1 MYGTDATQRNATR
14 NQSTVDYS
22 LENLFLFGNRYQTAT
37 FKNNTGAEATFKSGF
52 LVIRDTTAPANILP
66 AVEGVDGADLANV
79 IGILKLDSETTLAD
93 AGTTP
98 ANYCIS
104 GDIDVNL
111 LQFPAGVTLDTV
123 VGTTGKCLRDFLTD
137 LGFVLKNVVENSK
150 FDN

>member
-1 MYGTDATQRNATR
+1 MSGINATQRNATR

-52 LVIRDTTAPANILP
+52 LVLRDTSAPANVIP
-66 AVEGVDGADLANV
+66 AIAGATLANV
-79 IGILKLDSETTLAD
+79 VGILKLDSETTLAD

-98 ANYCIS
+98 ANYCIG

-111 LQFPAGVTLDTV
+111 LQLPATVTLNTV

-150 FDN
+150 IDN

>member
-1 MYGTDATQRNATR
+1 MYGINATQRNATR

-37 FKNNTGAEATFKSGF
+37 FKNDTGAEATFKSGF
-52 LVIRDTTAPANILP
+52 LVLRDTSAPANIIP
-66 AVEGVDGADLANV
+66 AIAGSTLANV
-79 IGILKLDSETTLAD
+79 IGVLKLDSDTTLAD

-98 ANYCIS
+98 ANYCIG

-111 LQFPAGVTLDTV
+111 LQLPATVTLDTV

>member
-1 MYGTDATQRNATR
+1 MYGIDATQRNATR

-52 LVIRDTTAPANILP
+52 LVLRDTTAPANIIP
-66 AVEGVDGADLANV
+66 AIAGATLANV
-79 IGILKLDSETTLAD
+79 VGILKLDSETTLAD

-111 LQFPAGVTLDTV
+111 LQLPKTVTLDTV

>member
-1 MYGTDATQRNATR
+1 MSTYGINATQRSATR

-22 LENLFLFGNRYQTAT
+22 VESLFLYNNRYQTAT
-37 FKNNTGAEATFKSGF
+37 FENNTGDDATFKSGF
-52 LVIRDTTAPANILP
+52 LVLRNTSTPANIRP
-66 AVEGVDGADLANV
+66 AIAGDTLANV
-79 IGILKLDSETTLAD
+79 IGILKLDTDTTLAD

-111 LQFPAGVTLDTV
+111 LQLPATVTLDTV

-137 LGFVLKNVVENSK
+137 LGFVLKNVTENTN

>member
-1 MYGTDATQRNATR
+1 MSGIIATQRNATR

-52 LVIRDTTAPANILP
+52 LVLRDTSAPANIIP
-66 AVEGVDGADLANV
+66 AIAGATLANV
-79 IGILKLDSETTLAD
+79 IGVLKLDSETTLAD
-93 AGTTP
+93 AGTMP
-98 ANYCIS
+98 ANYCIG

-111 LQFPAGVTLDTV
+111 LQLPATVTLDTV

-137 LGFVLKNVVENSK
+137 LGFVLKNVTENSK
-150 FDN
+150 IDN

>member
-1 MYGTDATQRNATR
+1 MYGIDATQRNSTR

-52 LVIRDTTAPANILP
+52 LVLRDTSAPANIIP
-66 AVEGVDGADLANV
+66 AIAGATLANV
-79 IGILKLDSETTLAD
+79 VGILKLDSETTLAD

-98 ANYCIS
+98 ANYCIG

-111 LQFPAGVTLDTV
+111 LQLPATVTLDTV
-123 VGTTGKCLRDFLTD
+123 VGTTGKCLRDVLTD

-150 FDN
+150 IDN

>member
-1 MYGTDATQRNATR
+1 MYGIDATQRNATR

-52 LVIRDTTAPANILP
+52 LVLRDTAAPANIIP
-66 AVEGVDGADLANV
+66 AIAGATLANV
-79 IGILKLDSETTLAD
+79 VGILKLDSETTLAD
-93 AGTTP
+93 AGTVS

-111 LQFPAGVTLDTV
+111 LQLPATVTLDTV

-137 LGFVLKNVVENSK
+137 LGFVLKNIVENSK
-150 FDN
+150 IDN

>member
-1 MYGTDATQRNATR
+1 MYGTNATQRNATR

-37 FKNNTGAEATFKSGF
+37 FKNNTGGEATFKSGF
-52 LVIRDTTAPANILP
+52 LVLRDTSAPANIIP
-66 AVEGVDGADLANV
+66 AIAGATLANV
-79 IGILKLDSETTLAD
+79 IGVLKLDSDTTLAD

-98 ANYCIS
+98 ANYCIG

-111 LQFPAGVTLDTV
+111 LQLPATVTLDTV

>member
-1 MYGTDATQRNATR
+1 MYGIEAKQRNATR

-37 FKNNTGAEATFKSGF
+37 FKNNTGAGATFKSGF
-52 LVIRDTTAPANILP
+52 LVLRETGTPANIIP
-66 AVEGVDGADLANV
+66 AIAGATLANV

-93 AGTTP
+93 AGTVS
-98 ANYCIS
+98 ANYCIA

-111 LQFPAGVTLDTV
+111 LELPATVTLNTV
-123 VGTTGKCLRDFLTD
+123 VGTTGKCLKDFLTD

-150 FDN
+150 IDN

>member
-1 MYGTDATQRNATR
+1 MYGIDATQRNATR

-52 LVIRDTTAPANILP
+52 LVIRETGTPANILP
-66 AVEGVDGADLANV
+66 AVAGEAGADLAKV
-79 IGILKLDSETTLAD
+79 IGILKLDSSVTLAD
-93 AGTTP
+93 DGTTP
-98 ANYCIS
+98 ANYCTG

-111 LQFPAGVTLDTV
+111 IQFPATVTLNTV
-123 VGTTGKCLRDFLTD
+123 VGTTGKCLRDVLTD

-150 FDN
+150 IDN